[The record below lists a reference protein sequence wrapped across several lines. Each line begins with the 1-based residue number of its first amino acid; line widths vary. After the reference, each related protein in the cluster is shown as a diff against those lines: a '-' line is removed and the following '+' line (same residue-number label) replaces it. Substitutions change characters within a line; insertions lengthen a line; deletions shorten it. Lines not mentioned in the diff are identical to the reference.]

1 MKKIY
6 SFLLLASMAPVAL
19 AQLTVDTTLS
29 PQQIVEDVFLANGIF
44 VSNITYNYGDATT
57 PNLHFGTFNS
67 DNANVGISSGIV
79 MATGH
84 VNVALGPNNQ
94 GGATIYGGNEDYSS
108 TDPDLQALVPGYTS
122 NDWSVIEFDFIA
134 TGDSLAFT
142 YVFGSE
148 EYLEWVGSTFNDHF
162 GFFISGPG
170 ITGPYSNG
178 GINIAT
184 IPGTDLAVAINNVN
198 EFTNPEYYVNNG
210 DGMEIPY
217 MDDAYYVQFD
227 GLTTP
232 LVAAI
237 GGLTIGEVYHIK
249 LAIADA
255 GDSILDSGVFLQG
268 DSFVQF
274 CTPEVEFLPGECML
288 SHLDAQVHYTEDCGV
303 VQLFNFSELNI
314 ETTGCHY
321 RMGDGGTTDACTQ
334 GITYEYDVPGTYT
347 IKLVYMVDDFTANF
361 EVATLLISDTPPAQP
376 AITVDGDQLSVS
388 NWDGTSTLQWYLD
401 GTAIDG
407 ATSANLDANYDGYY
421 TVTANNG
428 CPISSEAVFVSSI
441 ALQKQ
446 PALLSVFPNPSSGVV
461 RVSTAENVE
470 RIDVYDVAGRIV
482 FTSLVQGKPFDIELM
497 PGAYQVC
504 AIGAAGQP
512 LKVNKLIIQ

>member
-6 SFLLLASMAPVAL
+6 TFLSLALMASATM

-29 PQQIVEDVFLANGIF
+29 PQQIVEDVFLDNGIF
-44 VSNITYNYGDATT
+44 ASNITYNYGDAST

-67 DNANVGISSGIV
+67 ANANVGIASGIV
-79 MATGH
+79 MTTGH
-84 VNVALGPNNQ
+84 VNVAVGPNNQ
-94 GGATIYGGNEDYSS
+94 SGATLYGGNEDYSS

-122 NDWSVIEFDFIA
+122 NDWSVVEFDFIA

-148 EYLEWVGSTFNDHF
+148 EYLEWVGSSFNDHF

-170 ITGPYSNG
+170 ITGPYSNAAV
-178 GINIAT
+178 NIAT

-210 DGMEIPY
+210 DGMTIPY
-217 MDDAYYVQFD
+217 SEDAYYVQFD

-237 GGLTIGEVYHIK
+237 GNLTVGEVYHIK

-274 CTPEVEFLPGECML
+274 CTPEDEVLPGECLL

-303 VQLFNFSELNI
+303 VQLFNYSEINI

-321 RMGDGGTTDACTQ
+321 DMGDGGTTDACTQ
-334 GITYEYDVPGTYT
+334 GITYEYAEPGTYT
-347 IKLVYMVDDFTANF
+347 IKLVYMVDEFTAHF
-361 EVATLLISDTPPAQP
+361 EVASLLISDTPPVQP
-376 AITVDGDQLSVS
+376 IIIVDADQLSVT

-401 GTAIDG
+401 GVAIDG
-407 ATSANLDANYDGYY
+407 ATSSTLDANSDGYY

-428 CPISSEAVFVSSI
+428 CPASSDAVFVSSI
-441 ALQKQ
+441 ALHGK
-446 PALLSVFPNPSSGVV
+446 PEGLRVYPNPSSGLV
-461 RVSTAENVE
+461 RISTAADINSIE
-470 RIDVYDVAGRIV
+470 VYDVAGRLV
-482 FTSLVQGKPFDIELM
+482 FASPAQIKPIELM
-497 PGAYQVC
+497 LNPGAYEVR
-504 AIGAAGQP
+504 AVGVTGRT
-512 LKVNKLIIQ
+512 VHTSKLIIQ